1 MLIESD
7 FLSTS
12 GRPQSRNL
20 QVEEVFARIIV
31 ELRSEIRI
39 SLHDLYESI
48 LTLVSVTVLESVQ
61 QFANTI
67 FKVDALG

>member
-12 GRPQSRNL
+12 GRPQPRNL